1 MVFYFFCFFRNL
13 VRTTRNS
20 QLQSVDNSTQDIVF
34 LGKKGKDFEFSQLSQ
49 NVDVVECSAQKREF
63 EDLSSWIEKI
73 A

>member
-1 MVFYFFCFFRNL
+1 M
-13 VRTTRNS
+13 
-20 QLQSVDNSTQDIVF
+20 F